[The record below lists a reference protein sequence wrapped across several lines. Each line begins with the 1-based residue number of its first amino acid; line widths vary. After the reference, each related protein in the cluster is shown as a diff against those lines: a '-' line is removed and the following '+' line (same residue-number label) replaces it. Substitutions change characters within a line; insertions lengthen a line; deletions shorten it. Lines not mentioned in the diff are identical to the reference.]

1 MPDLLAMNKTDNQ
14 NQSTIS
20 KIPVTEIEGKTSVL
34 ALKQY
39 ILKFM
44 NATRRPIAHTKT
56 RTNVR
61 GGGRKPWRQK
71 GTGRARVSSIR
82 SPLWRGGG
90 ITFGPLKERN
100 FSQKINKKIAQSALL
115 TALVGKA
122 ESEHLHRMPTL
133 NLEKISTKILKTE
146 LERLNLTGR
155 IMLVVSKLDVTLMHS
170 AANLAGVE
178 VKTAARLNVYNILNS
193 DEIVFIGKSFT
204 ELMQRRGAGP
214 ERAAVQTR
222 EASEES

>member
-1 MPDLLAMNKTDNQ
+1 MNTEKSNNQ
-14 NQSTIS
+14 VTLK
-20 KIPVTEIEGKTSVL
+20 KIAIKDIAAKTSVL

-44 NATRRPIAHTKT
+44 NASRHAIAHTKT

-100 FSQKINKKIAQSALL
+100 FSQKINKKIAVSALL

-122 ESEHLHRMPTL
+122 ESDNLHQMPML
-133 NLEKISTKILKTE
+133 NLEKISTKALKAE
-146 LERLNLTGR
+146 LEKLNLTGR
-155 IMLVVSKLDVTLMHS
+155 IMLVVSKLDVILMRS
-170 AANLAGVE
+170 AANLAGVQ
-178 VKTAARLNVYNILNS
+178 VKAASKLNALDIVQA
-193 DEIVFIGKSFT
+193 DEIIFLGDGFDK
-204 ELMQRRGAGP
+204 LMNRRGAVK
-214 ERAAVQTR
+214 EMV
-222 EASEES
+222 SEEKTEEGQS